1 MNNINVKSSDKL
13 DLPAI
18 LKRISSVAADKG
30 YTKDYDIQGRLSF
43 KRAYATRNAGKYNPT
58 LRAKL
63 LKELQTTRVVNPGL
77 MFFFHYDPKGADVL
91 TQWDEFPLIFVL
103 EIYKDGFLGLNLHF
117 LPALVR
123 QRIFVAFLK
132 NAVMKKGE
140 LDRLKLN
147 YQISRTLVHATILA
161 PAIKRY
167 LWGQLRSPMKV
178 VPADLWED
186 VLFLPMQQMHFNQ
199 KKSR

>member
-1 MNNINVKSSDKL
+1 
-13 DLPAI
+13 
-18 LKRISSVAADKG
+18 
-30 YTKDYDIQGRLSF
+30 
-43 KRAYATRNAGKYNPT
+43 
-58 LRAKL
+58 
-63 LKELQTTRVVNPGL
+63 
-77 MFFFHYDPKGADVL
+77 
-91 TQWDEFPLIFVL
+91 
-103 EIYKDGFLGLNLHF
+103 
-117 LPALVR
+117 
-123 QRIFVAFLK
+123 
-132 NAVMKKGE
+132 MKKGE

-147 YQISRTLVHATILA
+147 YQISRALVSTTILA